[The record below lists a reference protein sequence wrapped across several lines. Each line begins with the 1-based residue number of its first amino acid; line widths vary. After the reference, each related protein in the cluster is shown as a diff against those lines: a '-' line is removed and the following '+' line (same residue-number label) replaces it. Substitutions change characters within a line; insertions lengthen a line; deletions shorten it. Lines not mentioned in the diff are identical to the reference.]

1 MERWCLTNQS
11 DADGHSVRL
20 QMVCMTLAL
29 LPVSTCNKARKVDGT
44 NYIASPKNYVAS
56 N

>member
-11 DADGHSVRL
+11 DDTDGHSVRL

-29 LPVSTCNKARKVDGT
+29 LPVSTCDKARKVDGI
-44 NYIASPKNYVAS
+44 NYIASPNVAS